1 MFQDKTL
8 DCKDCGAQFVF
19 TVSEQEFFAEKG
31 FTNNPGRCP
40 SCRAAR
46 KQNSR
51 GVRQSNDFR
60 TQREMHTV
68 TCASCGESAQVP
80 FKPSSDRPVYC
91 KDCFSSQKRYVR
103 Y

>member
-8 DCKDCGAQFVF
+8 ECKDCGAQFTF
-19 TVSEQEFFAEKG
+19 STSEQEFFAEKG
-31 FTNNPGRCP
+31 FTNDPGRCP

-51 GVRQSNDFR
+51 GSHSRQGSGFR
-60 TQREMHTV
+60 TQREMYTA

-80 FKPSSDRPVYC
+80 FKPSGDRPVYC
-91 KDCFSSQKRYVR
+91 KDCFSGQRRY
-103 Y
+103 